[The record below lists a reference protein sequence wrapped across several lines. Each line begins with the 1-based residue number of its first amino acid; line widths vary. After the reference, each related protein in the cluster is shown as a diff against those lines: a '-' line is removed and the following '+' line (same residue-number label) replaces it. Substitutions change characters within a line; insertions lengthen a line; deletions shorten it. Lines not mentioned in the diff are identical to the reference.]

1 MIPSV
6 ITIIISRK
14 SPTGKDTVSGAI
26 GLQYQQQLS
35 ESLLFQI
42 GRFDSLDDD
51 GDKGFG
57 VRTEPQKKF

>member
-6 ITIIISRK
+6 IAITITRRN
-14 SPTGKDTVSGAI
+14 PRGKDTGSGDI

-35 ESLLFQI
+35 ESLVFQI
-42 GRFDSLDDD
+42 GRFNILDDD

-57 VRTEPQKKF
+57 VRTEL